1 MKTKVTVMLND
12 FVKIKKFCNKVI
24 KFESDVDL
32 VKGRYVIDAK
42 STIGIFTLDLSVP
55 VDVIIHS
62 ENEEEIKK
70 FNEVMGDFK

>member
-1 MKTKVTVMLND
+1 MNTKITILLND
-12 FVKIKKFCNKVI
+12 FAKIKRFTREVI

-32 VKGRYVIDAK
+32 IKGRYVIDAK